1 MLSKLIR
8 TILDENNPGTSSCM
22 EDRLSLFEDKAED
35 KKMRIQA
42 NNFLSQASV
51 YSADSNTLQKNRF
64 YFLKPALRGMKQN
77 FLADFEEYLLSRSID
92 TSPVKNL
99 VSMFEHFIPDTF
111 YPEWIVLGL
120 EDRLVVF
127 DLLLSL
133 LIGSTLNSGD
143 KLKIYFNE
151 LLKLYSLVA
160 VYSSVLI
167 KDCDDDFEK
176 IAGFLNLIDDE
187 EEKLKKKLFEVLV
200 SPFNV
205 KSEIARYISELENE
219 NDFMDKIIDESFQNA
234 IHYSKLIVKKVIS
247 NELSRFEPLFLLSR
261 YRFESLYEWI
271 SALEEYDTPWISEKL
286 LRDLEL

>member
-99 VSMFEHFIPDTF
+99 VSMFGHFIPDTF
-111 YPEWIVLGL
+111 YPEWSVLGL

-205 KSEIARYISELENE
+205 KSEIDRYISELENE

-234 IHYSKLIVKKVIS
+234 IHYSKLIVKKVIY